1 MDNIL
6 IVPLSARS
14 VVRLKV
20 GKYFFYRKST
30 HRFLPLGYSKIYML
44 QIKTVTTKKD
54 MAQSVLFK
62 TLEKLISMSKIMF
75 QRDFNVFFQEGKI
88 SKRKTS

>member
-1 MDNIL
+1 
-6 IVPLSARS
+6 
-14 VVRLKV
+14 
-20 GKYFFYRKST
+20 
-30 HRFLPLGYSKIYML
+30 ML